1 MHLHFLYNFIIGA
14 AASPFLFAAAIMIGV
29 FFVEDPT
36 TIIVGLLAADHII
49 SIPLALASLYA
60 GIIFGDILLY
70 GIGWLASKHPWFAR
84 YVDHEMTAPF
94 RGWLETR
101 FAITVFSA
109 RFIPGARFPT
119 YTTSGFF
126 GSPLGTFILV
136 VTAAASVWTTALFA
150 ASYWFGTLTTEL
162 IGPVRWGIAAIFLII
177 LFFIGRHNV
186 LASRFKQGA
195 DTSADT
201 RTP

>member
-14 AASPFLFAAAIMIGV
+14 VQNPVLFASAIMISV

-36 TIIVGLLAADHII
+36 TIIVGFLAANHTI
-49 SIPLALASLYA
+49 SVPLALTSLYA

-70 GIGWLASKHPWFAR
+70 GIGWFASKHSWLAR
-84 YVDHEMTAPF
+84 YLTNKSTAPF
-94 RGWLETR
+94 RTWFETR
-101 FAITVFSA
+101 FVITIFSA

-136 VTAAASVWTTALFA
+136 VTAAASVWTTGLFA

-162 IGPVRWGIAAIFLII
+162 IGPIRWGIAAAFLLV
-177 LFFIGRHNV
+177 LFFVGRHSV
-186 LASRFKQGA
+186 LANRFKQGA
-195 DTSADT
+195 DTSVDI